1 MLSIQIFGEL
11 EIVQI
16 LQIRKLPLLF
26 SHKLYH
32 LLSKNCFLFRN
43 ILTAERNANA
53 QLPGKYDGYAS
64 CPLFVGGG
72 KLLLAEFKYGGIV
85 DETFYHNQ

>member
-1 MLSIQIFGEL
+1 
-11 EIVQI
+11 
-16 LQIRKLPLLF
+16 
-26 SHKLYH
+26 
-32 LLSKNCFLFRN
+32 
-43 ILTAERNANA
+43 LTAERNANA